1 MHLWVSYSEERSGGE
16 KSEPGQWS
24 SRAPT
29 YITVTV
35 EGLFLEEPDSLY
47 RESVEVM
54 GELTWAH
61 AGEQAYLLVVRH
73 SDGDTYGSSYG
84 HAHFEGV
91 YETLKEAEAVAQT
104 INDGSYSNKRYK
116 PWDGFFTKLEGIEIH
131 SMTINKSS
139 SSAKYKMV
147 KHY

>member
-1 MHLWVSYSEERSGGE
+1 MHLWVSYSEERSGE
-16 KSEPGQWS
+16 ENEEPDQWS

-54 GELTWAH
+54 GELTWAR
-61 AGEQAYLLVVRH
+61 AGEQAYLLVVRY
-73 SDGDTYGSSYG
+73 SDGDGTSYG

-91 YETLKEAEAVAQT
+91 YETLKEAEAVAQI

-131 SMTINKSS
+131 SMTIDKSRS
-139 SSAKYKMV
+139 SVKYKMV
-147 KHY
+147 KH